1 MNMLRT
7 GSNAFTFNVGRPSE
21 ALLGRAPI
29 IPCGRAVG
37 GGSSV
42 NCRFLFLSSVILQ
55 KSGTVILLLQSWSI
69 IGHPLL
75 ITTLG
80 ILHTGTEDGVRIN

>member
-7 GSNAFTFNVGRPSE
+7 RSNAFTFNVGRPSE
-21 ALLGRAPI
+21 ALLGRVPV

-42 NCRFLFLSSVILQ
+42 NCRFLSSVLLQ
-55 KSGTVILLLQSWSI
+55 KSGAVVILLPQSWFT
-69 IGHPLL
+69 IGHLLL

-80 ILHTGTEDGVRIN
+80 TLHTGTEDGGRTN